1 MKQQRGFVVLPVPAA
16 TANLPDASIRHGGR
30 WAGWRAALG
39 KARYFGAGLIIGAG
53 IWAPVFAAL
62 GDDPGP
68 WGALSA
74 LCLFTVA
81 GVLTGLGRIARR
93 R

>member
-1 MKQQRGFVVLPVPAA
+1 MKLQRGFVVLPVPAA

-39 KARYFGAGLIIGAG
+39 KARSFGAG